1 MEQTEQKEQN
11 AALERILEV
20 LPVLQT
26 SVTTLFH
33 YECARHNIPET
44 EVQCIVDASETEI
57 SCAKIEPGSV
67 PVIRLSAA
75 WVLDSLFNGRSE
87 VVVECIKRCAV
98 IAHKKLRW
106 TLSGNKPR
114 TALEYVERQKAF
126 RQVSAS
132 NFSLPVKHF
141 RTVITV
147 TMTDTMTGE
156 TITREDVRPAE
167 MEDVQREMAHELTP
181 LVYSHTQ
188 VATILDTLDAHK
200 AMAQDVPS
208 VKSVGVT
215 MISADYVI
223 QGLTYE
229 DVR

>member
-1 MEQTEQKEQN
+1 METNKEN
-11 AALERILEV
+11 DAALQKILEV

-26 SVTTLFH
+26 SVTTLFQ

-57 SCAKIEPGSV
+57 QCAKIEPGSV

-87 VVVECIKRCAV
+87 VIVECIKRCAV

-114 TALEYVERQKAF
+114 TALEYVERQRAF

-132 NFSLPVKHF
+132 GFSLPVKHF
-141 RTVITV
+141 RTSITV

-156 TITREDVRPAE
+156 TITRDGVRPEE
-167 MEDVQREMAHELTP
+167 MQDVQREMAHELTP

-188 VATILDTLDAHK
+188 VATILDTLEAHK
-200 AMAQDVPS
+200 AMAQDVPE
-208 VKSVGVT
+208 VKSVNVV
-215 MISADYVI
+215 MVSADYVI
-223 QGLTYE
+223 QRLTYE

>member
-1 MEQTEQKEQN
+1 METLEQN
-11 AALERILEV
+11 DAALQKILEV

-26 SVTTLFH
+26 SVTTLFQ
-33 YECARHNIPET
+33 YECQRHNIPET

-57 SCAKIEPGSV
+57 ACAKIEPGSV
-67 PVIRLSAA
+67 PIIRLSAA

-87 VVVECIKRCAV
+87 VIVECIKRCAV
-98 IAHKKLRW
+98 IAHKRLRW

-114 TALEYVERQKAF
+114 NALEYIERQRAF

-132 NFSLPVKHF
+132 SFSLPVKHF
-141 RTVITV
+141 RTTITV

-156 TITREDVRPAE
+156 SITRESVKPTEID
-167 MEDVQREMAHELTP
+167 DVQREMAHELTP

-188 VATILDTLDAHK
+188 VATILDTLEAHK
-200 AMAQDVPS
+200 AMTHDEPMI
-208 VKSVGVT
+208 KSVGVV

-223 QGLTYE
+223 QNLTYE